1 MRYEEFKDLMLAKGY
16 SIVDVFDCIR
26 DFFRTDACPSYTLLS
41 LNRHVALYCD
51 HIYNRF
57 EREKRHYDLDD
68 AFNKLMDM
76 YNIEHNWFQDRPIDD
91 VFDDLCHD
99 IWEDFCYLDSRHFD
113 DYWQDILK
121 DC

>member
-1 MRYEEFKDLMLAKGY
+1 MRYEEFRDVMIAKGY

-26 DFFRTDACPSYTLLS
+26 DFFRSGACPAYTMLS

-51 HIYNRF
+51 NIYNHF

-68 AFNKLMDM
+68 AFDKLMNM
-76 YNIEHNWFQDRPIDD
+76 YNVEPDWLQDD
-91 VFDDLCHD
+91 VLDDLCHD
-99 IWEDFCYLDSRHFD
+99 IWDEFCYLYSRKFD
-113 DYWQDILK
+113 NYWQELLA